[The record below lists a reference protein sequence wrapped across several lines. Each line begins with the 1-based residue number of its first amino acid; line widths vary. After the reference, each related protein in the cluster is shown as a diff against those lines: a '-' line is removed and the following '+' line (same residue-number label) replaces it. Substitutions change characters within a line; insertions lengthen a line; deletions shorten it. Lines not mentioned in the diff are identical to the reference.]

1 MSELLT
7 NDQIFIRKL
16 TEMIHEN
23 IRNEDFGVK
32 ELARESGMSLYSLS
46 RKLHSTTRQTVN
58 QFIREVRLRE
68 ALKLLQS
75 EDITASEVAYKVGF
89 SSPGYFNKCFHEFF
103 GYPPGKVKIGDQN
116 NWEQNALTQVM
127 AENNLKK
134 ITRRYYILTFPSILI
149 LVALI
154 GIIGFL
160 IYIKINISGGADIP
174 VSSDG
179 RISIAVMPFR
189 NLTNDT
195 IWNIWQEGIQE
206 DLITYL
212 SNNKELKVRQ
222 KGNINILLQTRD
234 LMNYSSISTV
244 VAGRIS
250 QKLDAGIYIYG
261 SIQKA
266 GFKIR
271 LDAQLINTKTGD
283 VLKSVEVDG
292 PFKEEMILSLTDSLR
307 QKVTD
312 FLKISKLVNENP
324 VYGSI
329 TLSTNSSEAFKYYL
343 YGDKANEKGD
353 NPAAIS
359 WYLKALAIDSNFFEP
374 MIRLSSVYGN
384 LGMIEQDLQWVL
396 KYYKK
401 KDQWPAA
408 QQIAASW
415 AYACSFESP
424 EEQIK
429 YLKQGQQIEDEDP
442 SIPYFLGLTYNS
454 IKQYDKS
461 IPELE
466 ICLKI
471 NKKWSED
478 FLKNNWAYWMLGEA
492 YDKTG
497 QYDKEKKLYRE
508 ALHYIPE
515 TWLTTRQ
522 ALLAFAEK
530 DTGRANLYIEKYL
543 SVKRK
548 ISSSEADIDQG
559 LGDIYFQAGLLDRA
573 EGYYRK
579 ALSLD
584 SGNLSRINNL
594 ANFLVESNRNL
605 KDVSGLVSK
614 ALELTKD
621 SVAYYNCY
629 LTKGKA
635 LYKQGLYKE
644 GLETLQEIWDKA
656 PFKLY
661 TYKYSLEEVKK
672 AISGLEKQ

>member
-1 MSELLT
+1 MTEPLSP
-7 NDQIFIRKL
+7 DQIFIRKL
-16 TEMIHEN
+16 TEIIHVN

-46 RKLHSTTRQTVN
+46 RKLHSATRKTVN

-68 ALKLLQS
+68 ALELLQR

-89 SSPGYFNKCFHEFF
+89 GSPGYFNKCFHEFF
-103 GYPPGKVKIGDQN
+103 GYSPGNVKRGDQN
-116 NWEQNALTQVM
+116 NWEQNALTQVI
-127 AENNLKK
+127 AENNIKK
-134 ITRRYYILTFPSILI
+134 STWGYYILTFPGILI
-149 LVALI
+149 LVVLI
-154 GIIGFL
+154 GIIGFM
-160 IYIKINISGGADIP
+160 IYTKINKSGGTDVP
-174 VSSDG
+174 VASDG

-222 KGNINILLQTRD
+222 KGNINILLQTGN
-234 LMNYSSISTV
+234 LTNYSSISTN
-244 VAGRIS
+244 VAGKIS
-250 QKLDAGIYIYG
+250 QKLEAGIFIYG

-292 PFKEEMILSLTDSLR
+292 PFNEELILDLTDSLR

-312 FLKISKLVNENP
+312 FLKISKLVKENP
-324 VYGSI
+324 VYGTI
-329 TLSTNSSEAFKYYL
+329 TLSTNSSEAFRYYL
-343 YGDKANEKGD
+343 YGDKANEKGE
-353 NPAAIS
+353 NPTAIS

-384 LGMIEQDLQWVL
+384 LGMIVQDLQWVL
-396 KYYKK
+396 KYYNK
-401 KDQWPAA
+401 KDQWPES
-408 QQIAASW
+408 QKLAASW
-415 AYACSFESP
+415 AYAFSFEPP
-424 EEQIK
+424 EEGIK
-429 YLKQGQQIEDEDP
+429 YLKLAQQIDDEDP
-442 SIPYFLGLTYNS
+442 SIPYLLGLSYNL

-461 IPELE
+461 IPVLE
-466 ICLKI
+466 NALKL
-471 NKKWSED
+471 NKKWGKD

-497 QYDKEKKLYRE
+497 QYGKEKKLYRE
-508 ALHYIPE
+508 AQHYIPE
-515 TWLTTRQ
+515 TWLTTRE
-522 ALLAFAEK
+522 ALLAFSEK
-530 DTGRANLYIEKYL
+530 DTVRANRYIEKYL
-543 SVKRK
+543 SAKK
-548 ISSSEADIDQG
+548 KNSSSGADIEEG
-559 LGDIYFQAGLLDRA
+559 LGDIYFQAGLMEKA

-579 ALSLD
+579 ALSLEPVK
-584 SGNLSRINNL
+584 LSRINTL

-605 KDVSGLVSK
+605 KDVSGLIDN
-614 ALELTKD
+614 AMMLAKD
-621 SVAYYNCY
+621 SVVYYNCY
-629 LTKGKA
+629 DTKGRA

-644 GLETLQEIWDKA
+644 ALEILQKNWDKA

-661 TYKYSLEEVKK
+661 TYRSHLDEVKK
-672 AISGLEKQ
+672 AVSELEKH